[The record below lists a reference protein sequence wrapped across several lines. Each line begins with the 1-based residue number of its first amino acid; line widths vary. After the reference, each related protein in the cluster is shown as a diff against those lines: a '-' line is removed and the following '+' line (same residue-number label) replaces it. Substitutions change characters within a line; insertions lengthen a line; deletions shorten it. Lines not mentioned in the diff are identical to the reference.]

1 MVESQWK
8 SKEFKVLARDEK
20 WLDVVEQLLLHME
33 YLGKVGA
40 SRNLLVRVDGD
51 GSGQIL
57 VKDNDDLF
65 ISDYKK
71 LKVEDPTEQV
81 STETVISGT
90 YDIG

>member
-8 SKEFKVLARDEK
+8 SRTFKVLARDEE
-20 WLDVVEQLLLHME
+20 WLNVVEQLLLHME

-51 GSGQIL
+51 GSGQI
-57 VKDNDDLF
+57 VIEDEDGLF
-65 ISDYKK
+65 ISDYKNLK
-71 LKVEDPTEQV
+71 LENPTEQTT
-81 STETVISGT
+81 TETTISGV

>member
-1 MVESQWK
+1 MVENQWK
-8 SKEFKVLARDEK
+8 SKTFKVLARDEK

-33 YLGKVGA
+33 YLGKIGA

-57 VKDNDDLF
+57 IEDEDGLF
-65 ISDYKK
+65 ISDYKN
-71 LKVEDPTEQV
+71 LK
-81 STETVISGT
+81 TETPTDQATLETTISGV